1 MEGISGALL
10 HATLARGVVRCIVPN
25 ASENVARL
33 AIALANPV
41 QSKRIGERLPEQLW
55 AAAFPSRAMVGIGG
69 RLKQAFDPRGV
80 LNPGI
85 LGDPK

>member
-1 MEGISGALL
+1 M
-10 HATLARGVVRCIVPN
+10 VRCIVPN
-25 ASENVARL
+25 TTENVARL
-33 AIALANPV
+33 TAALATST

-55 AAAFPSRAMVGIGG
+55 ATAFPGRAMAGVGG

-85 LGDPK
+85 LGYEK